1 MVDLRNATLMNR
13 NEFAADRA
21 MTAVQPR
28 SLQAEICAADESG
41 LFS

>member
-1 MVDLRNATLMNR
+1 MVDLRNATLMDR

-21 MTAVQPR
+21 MTAAQPR
-28 SLQAEICAADESG
+28 PLQAEIWAADESG